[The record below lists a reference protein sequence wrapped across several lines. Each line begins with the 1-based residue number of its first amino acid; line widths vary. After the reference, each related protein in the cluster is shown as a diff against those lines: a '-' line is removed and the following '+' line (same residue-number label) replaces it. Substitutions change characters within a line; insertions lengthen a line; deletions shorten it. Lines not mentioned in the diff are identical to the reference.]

1 LSGASR
7 RNPAGPS
14 KGSASRTPPSGGKS
28 RGGAGRTKSGKP
40 RPGTGGQGRRKLEGK
55 GPTPPAA
62 LRPGHPAAKRV
73 SGSGSGSASGS
84 RRSAETS
91 GSASGSRRSAEASG
105 SGSGSR
111 RAPDGSGS
119 GSASGSRRSADGSV
133 SGSRSRRSADA
144 FGSGSGS
151 GSRRFADAT
160 GSGSGPSAA
169 GARRTPRGAGE
180 AAEFVAGRNP
190 VVESLRARV
199 PAATL
204 YVGARATRD
213 ERIDEAIKL
222 AADRGV
228 PVLEAGAAELDR
240 LTGGA
245 LHQGLALR
253 VRAYDYAHP
262 DDLLARAADAGQL
275 PLIAALDGV
284 TDPRNLGA
292 IVRSAA
298 AFGAH
303 GVVVPARRGAGV
315 TAGAWKASAGA
326 LARLPVARAANLAR
340 ALQSYRDAGVF
351 VAGLDAAGEVTIRDL
366 DLATAPLVLVTGSEG
381 RGMSRIVA
389 QACDVLVRIPIAAS
403 TESLNAGV
411 ATGIALY
418 EVAAVRSRL
427 RSRCLA
433 GVAQQAEQPS
443 CKWPSLTT
451 ACQADNRYHSR

>member
-1 LSGASR
+1 LSGADGSRSR
-7 RNPAGPS
+7 RNA
-14 KGSASRTPPSGGKS
+14 
-28 RGGAGRTKSGKP
+28 AGRTKSGKP

-62 LRPGHPAAKRV
+62 MRPGHPAQRRTA
-73 SGSGSGSASGS
+73 GSSASPS
-84 RRSAETS
+84 RRRRDDAPDAPA
-91 GSASGSRRSAEASG
+91 GAPSRRRDGTSAPPA
-105 SGSGSR
+105 
-111 RAPDGSGS
+111 
-119 GSASGSRRSADGSV
+119 
-133 SGSRSRRSADA
+133 
-144 FGSGSGS
+144 
-151 GSRRFADAT
+151 
-160 GSGSGPSAA
+160 
-169 GARRTPRGAGE
+169 ARRPARGAGE
-180 AAEFVAGRNP
+180 AAEFVAGRNA

-199 PAATL
+199 PAAAL
-204 YVGARATRD
+204 YVGARAARD
-213 ERIDEAIKL
+213 ERIEEAIKL
-222 AADRGV
+222 AAGRGV
-228 PVLEAGAAELDR
+228 PVLEVGVAELDR
-240 LTGGA
+240 HTGGA

-351 VAGLDAAGEVTIRDL
+351 VAGLDAAGDTLIRDL

-381 RGMSRIVA
+381 RGLSRIVA
-389 QACDVLVRIPIAAS
+389 QSCDVLVRIPTAAA

-411 ATGIALY
+411 ATSIALY
-418 EVAAVRSRL
+418 EVAAIRAREH
-427 RSRCLA
+427 
-433 GVAQQAEQPS
+433 G
-443 CKWPSLTT
+443 
-451 ACQADNRYHSR
+451 

>member
-1 LSGASR
+1 MSGADNSRSR
-7 RNPAGPS
+7 RTPS
-14 KGSASRTPPSGGKS
+14 SGGQG

-62 LRPGHPAAKRV
+62 LRPGHPAQRRA
-73 SGSGSGSASGS
+73 SASASSAS
-84 RRSAETS
+84 RRRDDAP
-91 GSASGSRRSAEASG
+91 APAPASRRRGDAPAS
-105 SGSGSR
+105 
-111 RAPDGSGS
+111 PP
-119 GSASGSRRSADGSV
+119 
-133 SGSRSRRSADA
+133 
-144 FGSGSGS
+144 
-151 GSRRFADAT
+151 T
-160 GSGSGPSAA
+160 P
-169 GARRTPRGAGE
+169 RTARGAGE
-180 AAEFVAGRNP
+180 AAEIVAGRNA

-199 PAATL
+199 PAAAL
-204 YVGARATRD
+204 YVGARVARD
-213 ERIDEAIKL
+213 ERVAEAIKL

-351 VAGLDAAGEVTIRDL
+351 VAGLDADGQTGIRDL

-381 RGMSRIVA
+381 RGLSRIVA
-389 QACDVLVRIPIAAS
+389 QACDVLVQIPIAAA

-418 EVAAVRSRL
+418 EVAAIRGL
-427 RSRCLA
+427 
-433 GVAQQAEQPS
+433 GV
-443 CKWPSLTT
+443 
-451 ACQADNRYHSR
+451 

>member
-1 LSGASR
+1 
-7 RNPAGPS
+7 
-14 KGSASRTPPSGGKS
+14 
-28 RGGAGRTKSGKP
+28 
-40 RPGTGGQGRRKLEGK
+40 
-55 GPTPPAA
+55 
-62 LRPGHPAAKRV
+62 
-73 SGSGSGSASGS
+73 
-84 RRSAETS
+84 
-91 GSASGSRRSAEASG
+91 
-105 SGSGSR
+105 
-111 RAPDGSGS
+111 
-119 GSASGSRRSADGSV
+119 
-133 SGSRSRRSADA
+133 
-144 FGSGSGS
+144 
-151 GSRRFADAT
+151 
-160 GSGSGPSAA
+160 
-169 GARRTPRGAGE
+169 
-180 AAEFVAGRNP
+180 VAGRNA

-199 PAATL
+199 PSAVL
-204 YVGARATRD
+204 YVGVRVARD
-213 ERIDEAIKL
+213 ERIEEAIKL
-222 AADRGV
+222 AAGRGV

-351 VAGLDAAGEVTIRDL
+351 VAGLDAAGEVGIRDL

-381 RGMSRIVA
+381 RGLSRIVA
-389 QACDVLVRIPIAAS
+389 QACDVLVQIPIAAA

-418 EVAAVRSRL
+418 EVAAIR
-427 RSRCLA
+427 A
-433 GVAQQAEQPS
+433 MPAAPS
-443 CKWPSLTT
+443 
-451 ACQADNRYHSR
+451 

>member
-1 LSGASR
+1 LSAADGSRSR
-7 RNPAGPS
+7 RNA
-14 KGSASRTPPSGGKS
+14 
-28 RGGAGRTKSGKP
+28 AGRTKSGKP

-62 LRPGHPAAKRV
+62 MRPGHPAQRRAAAA
-73 SGSGSGSASGS
+73 GGS
-84 RRSAETS
+84 RRSS
-91 GSASGSRRSAEASG
+91 GEPPASPASRRSD
-105 SGSGSR
+105 
-111 RAPDGSGS
+111 APS
-119 GSASGSRRSADGSV
+119 
-133 SGSRSRRSADA
+133 SRSRRSDPYASPA
-144 FGSGSGS
+144 
-151 GSRRFADAT
+151 SRRPGDT
-160 GSGSGPSAA
+160 SAS
-169 GARRTPRGAGE
+169 RRPPRGAGE

-199 PAATL
+199 PAAAL
-204 YVGARATRD
+204 YVGARAARD
-213 ERIDEAIKL
+213 DRIEEAIKL

-253 VRAYDYAHP
+253 ARAYQYAHP
-262 DDLLARAADAGQL
+262 DDLLARAADAGQV

-292 IVRSAA
+292 IARSAA

-326 LARLPVARAANLAR
+326 LARLPVARAANLTR

-351 VAGLDAAGEVTIRDL
+351 VAGLDVSGETAIRDL

-381 RGMSRIVA
+381 RGLSRIVT
-389 QACDVLVRIPIAAS
+389 QACDVLVRIPIAAT

-411 ATGIALY
+411 ATSIALY
-418 EVAAVRSRL
+418 EVAAIRSR
-427 RSRCLA
+427 
-433 GVAQQAEQPS
+433 
-443 CKWPSLTT
+443 
-451 ACQADNRYHSR
+451 

>member
-1 LSGASR
+1 MSAAEGPRSR
-7 RNPAGPS
+7 RNA
-14 KGSASRTPPSGGKS
+14 
-28 RGGAGRTKSGKP
+28 AGRTKSGKP

-62 LRPGHPAAKRV
+62 ERPGHPAQKR
-73 SGSGSGSASGS
+73 
-84 RRSAETS
+84 
-91 GSASGSRRSAEASG
+91 ASG

-111 RAPDGSGS
+111 R
-119 GSASGSRRSADGSV
+119 
-133 SGSRSRRSADA
+133 SADA
-144 FGSGSGS
+144 SSPVPVPAAPLTRPGTVPVPAAPLTRPGTVPVPAAPLTRPGTARS
-151 GSRRFADAT
+151 GSRRFADAS
-160 GSGSGPSAA
+160 GSGSAPSSA
-169 GARRTPRGAGE
+169 GARRPQRGAGE

-204 YVGARATRD
+204 YVGARVARD
-213 ERIDEAIKL
+213 ERVDEAIKL

-228 PVLEAGAAELDR
+228 PVLEAGPAELDR

-262 DDLLARAADAGQL
+262 DDLLARAADAGQV
-275 PLIAALDGV
+275 PLIAALDSV

-381 RGMSRIVA
+381 KGLSRIVT
-389 QACDVLVRIPIAAS
+389 QTCDVLVRIPIAAS

-427 RSRCLA
+427 RLRCLA

-443 CKWPSLTT
+443 CKRQVSGSNPLTGS
-451 ACQADNRYHSR
+451 QWSSRFSEAYFHVWV

>member
-1 LSGASR
+1 LSAAEGPRSR
-7 RNPAGPS
+7 RNA
-14 KGSASRTPPSGGKS
+14 
-28 RGGAGRTKSGKP
+28 AGRTKSGKP

-62 LRPGHPAAKRV
+62 QRPGHPAAKRA
-73 SGSGSGSASGS
+73 SGSGS
-84 RRSAETS
+84 RRSADAS
-91 GSASGSRRSAEASG
+91 GSGSRRSADASG

-111 RAPDGSGS
+111 RSADASGS
-119 GSASGSRRSADGSV
+119 GYRRSAD
-133 SGSRSRRSADA
+133 
-144 FGSGSGS
+144 GS
-151 GSRRFADAT
+151 GSRRFADAA
-160 GSGSGPSAA
+160 GSGAGPSAA
-169 GARRTPRGAGE
+169 GGRRATRGAGE

-204 YVGARATRD
+204 YVGTRVARD
-213 ERIDEAIKL
+213 ERVDEAIKL

-228 PVLEAGAAELDR
+228 PVLEAGPAELDR

-381 RGMSRIVA
+381 KGLSRIVA
-389 QACDVLVRIPIAAS
+389 QTCDVLVRIPIAAS
-403 TESLNAGV
+403 TESLNAGI

-418 EVAAVRSRL
+418 EVAAVRSR
-427 RSRCLA
+427 
-433 GVAQQAEQPS
+433 
-443 CKWPSLTT
+443 
-451 ACQADNRYHSR
+451 

>member
-1 LSGASR
+1 LSGAEGSR
-7 RNPAGPS
+7 NRRTPS
-14 KGSASRTPPSGGKS
+14 SGGQGRGGASRNA
-28 RGGAGRTKSGKP
+28 AGRTKSGKP
-40 RPGTGGQGRRKLEGK
+40 RPGTGGYGRRALEGK

-62 LRPGHPAAKRV
+62 MRPGHPAQ
-73 SGSGSGSASGS
+73 
-84 RRSAETS
+84 
-91 GSASGSRRSAEASG
+91 
-105 SGSGSR
+105 R
-111 RAPDGSGS
+111 RA
-119 GSASGSRRSADGSV
+119 SAA
-133 SGSRSRRSADA
+133 GSRSPA
-144 FGSGSGS
+144 
-151 GSRRFADAT
+151 SRRPDDAPSSSS
-160 GSGSGPSAA
+160 SGRA
-169 GARRTPRGAGE
+169 PRGAGE
-180 AAEFVAGRNP
+180 TAEFVAGRNS
-190 VVESLRARV
+190 VVEALRARV
-199 PAATL
+199 PAAVL
-204 YVGARATRD
+204 YVGSRVARD
-213 ERIDEAIKL
+213 ERIEESIKL

-253 VRAYDYAHP
+253 VRPYDYVHP

-326 LARLPVARAANLAR
+326 LARLPVARAANLTR
-340 ALQSYRDAGVF
+340 TLQSYRDAGVF
-351 VAGLDAAGEVTIRDL
+351 VAGLDAAGEETIRDL

-381 RGMSRIVA
+381 RGLSRIVA

-411 ATGIALY
+411 ATAIALY
-418 EVAAVRSRL
+418 EVAAIR
-427 RSRCLA
+427 
-433 GVAQQAEQPS
+433 AQ
-443 CKWPSLTT
+443 
-451 ACQADNRYHSR
+451 